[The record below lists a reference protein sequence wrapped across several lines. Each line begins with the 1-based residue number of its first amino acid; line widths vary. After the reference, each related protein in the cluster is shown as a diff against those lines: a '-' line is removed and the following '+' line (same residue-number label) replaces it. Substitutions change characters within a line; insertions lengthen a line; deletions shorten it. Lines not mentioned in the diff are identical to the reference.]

1 METKRAKS
9 IILSLCLVTLISF
22 VSTGCGD
29 KDDDPKPNKISM
41 KFTLTV
47 TGANQD
53 DQIDFTIG
61 GGNHDASQ
69 YGTPTWKVNGV
80 DQGNITTVQLDEQD
94 FAGSTK
100 TYIVE
105 TIKPLDFGNLNVS
118 YSNTEGGGP
127 ITISYKA
134 EIAGKVETN
143 VENLA
148 VAVGQSQ
155 TKTFAYQGK

>member
-22 VSTGCGD
+22 ISTGCGD
-29 KDDDPKPNKISM
+29 KDDPKPNKVSM

-53 DQIDFTIG
+53 DVVDFTIAA
-61 GGNHDASQ
+61 GNHDASQ
-69 YGTPTWKVNGV
+69 YGSPVWKVNGV
-80 DQGNITTVQLDEQD
+80 SLGNETAVQLDEQN

-105 TIKPLDFGNLNVS
+105 TIKPVDFGSMDVG
-118 YSNTEGGGP
+118 YSNMTGGGP

-134 EIAGKVETN
+134 EIGGNVETN
-143 VENLA
+143 VENLV
-148 VAVGQSQ
+148 VAVGQRQ
-155 TKTFAYQGK
+155 TKTFSYTAK